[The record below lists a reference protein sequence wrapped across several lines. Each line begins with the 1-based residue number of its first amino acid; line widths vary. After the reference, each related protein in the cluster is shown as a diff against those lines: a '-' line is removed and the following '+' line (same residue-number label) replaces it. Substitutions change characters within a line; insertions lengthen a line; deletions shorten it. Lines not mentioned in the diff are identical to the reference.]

1 VYIYICS
8 VYIYY
13 IFTIYIHYIYT
24 YILYIVY
31 TYIVIYVIYIYIHLY
46 IYMYIYTYIYIHI
59 YSSIYS
65 AFLGA
70 PKSIGCSR
78 ALSKCNPAERLPSP
92 ILVVELQVDTNVS
105 SRNPAWSFDKRDATR
120 NGVLQTFRCNTEK
133 KNVCGHF
140 IAKTSYISYIW
151 QCVKT
156 LYPWWTSK

>member
-1 VYIYICS
+1 MHIDIIRWMC
-8 VYIYY
+8 
-13 IFTIYIHYIYT
+13 
-24 YILYIVY
+24 VY
-31 TYIVIYVIYIYIHLY
+31 TYIYIYILYMQCYIYILYLLLY
-46 IYMYIYTYIYIHI
+46 IYTIYIYIHI

-133 KNVCGHF
+133 KKRVWPLHCKNELYKLYMAVCQNLVPLVNIE
-140 IAKTSYISYIW
+140 IAGK
-151 QCVKT
+151 
-156 LYPWWTSK
+156 